1 MIGSVET
8 AVDKLSASPDVFGRP
23 FVAPVIAA

>member
-1 MIGSVET
+1 MIGAVE
-8 AVDKLSASPDVFGRP
+8 AALDELSASPQVLGRP